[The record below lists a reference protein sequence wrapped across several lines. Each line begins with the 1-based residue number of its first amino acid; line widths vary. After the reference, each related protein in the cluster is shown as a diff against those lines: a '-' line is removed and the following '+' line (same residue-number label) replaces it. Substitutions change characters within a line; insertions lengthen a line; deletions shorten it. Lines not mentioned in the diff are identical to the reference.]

1 MSPSWLGCWAFP
13 RVPSEPCRSFLVTL
27 GAEWGQGR
35 HPKLS
40 PRVLPTEVQWGPG
53 VQLHAASA
61 CTPARAAPF
70 LSPFEWTDSS
80 AFCAHV
86 SCRRKW
92 GAVPFLIRKCV
103 WGVCSPGCQWVRGG
117 RVGGGP
123 AVHHS
128 GPESMSGRRQG
139 FLTQVSAPKDLQL
152 PGSLSCPSPAPPA
165 ADCLLSWT
173 DLRACGVIQP
183 AGDEQ
188 PEGGA
193 ALLHGAGYAGGALGL
208 IRGLTALS
216 ICPPR

>member
-1 MSPSWLGCWAFP
+1 M
-13 RVPSEPCRSFLVTL
+13 
-27 GAEWGQGR
+27 
-35 HPKLS
+35 
-40 PRVLPTEVQWGPG
+40 
-53 VQLHAASA
+53 
-61 CTPARAAPF
+61 
-70 LSPFEWTDSS
+70 
-80 AFCAHV
+80 
-86 SCRRKW
+86 
-92 GAVPFLIRKCV
+92 
-103 WGVCSPGCQWVRGG
+103 
-117 RVGGGP
+117 
-123 AVHHS
+123 HHS
-128 GPESMSGRRQG
+128 GPESMSGHRQG